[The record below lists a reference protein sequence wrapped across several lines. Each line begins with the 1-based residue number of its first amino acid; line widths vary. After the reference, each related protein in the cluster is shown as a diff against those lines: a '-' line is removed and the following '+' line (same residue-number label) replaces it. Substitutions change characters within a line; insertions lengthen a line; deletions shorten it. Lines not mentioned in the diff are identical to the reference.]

1 MATAMRSTTAS
12 TPKNDFL
19 TAITQLAA
27 EKNLPKEVVF
37 EAVEAALASAYKKDD
52 LADMHL
58 VVRIDA
64 DSGGMRCFA
73 QKNVVETEDDI
84 EDERNDITLE
94 EAKKIRANT
103 YVGDTV
109 EFEVFPQNAGRIA
122 AQTAKQ
128 VVLQRL
134 REAEREV
141 VFEEY
146 SGKEGDIISGVVHRL
161 EGRHV
166 YIDLGKT
173 EAVLLP
179 SEQVRT
185 EHYRPGQRLKVY
197 LMEVQKANRGPQV
210 AVSRTHRNLLRRLF
224 EMEVPEIFK
233 GTVEIKAI
241 AREPGFRSKVAVYS
255 RQEGIDPV
263 GACVGLRGIRIQNIV
278 NELNGERIDVVQ
290 WDPDP
295 SAFVANALSP
305 AQVQS
310 VRILEDG
317 LTAEAVVADRQL
329 SLAIGKEGQNAR
341 LAAKLTG
348 LRIDIKSLSAVEEN
362 GGEAELQISAEPDVK
377 RETSIWEEL
386 AQQEQ
391 EAAARAAELMQ
402 RQQAAAPL
410 APEGVPAQAAAE
422 PEVVAPA
429 AEQRPSPPT
438 PQRGGGAVRFA
449 DEVLP
454 PTQTPG
460 GPPLPGAGAGTGRRR
475 GAGPRRGPAGRDED
489 ARGKR
494 GIPGG
499 RRGGAMNRRS
509 LDEEIEEELEAALE
523 GEDFDF
529 FGFKDEEE

>member
-1 MATAMRSTTAS
+1 MRPTPAS
-12 TPKNDFL
+12 PFKSDFL

-52 LADMHL
+52 LADTHL
-58 VVRIDA
+58 AVRIDPETGA
-64 DSGGMRCFA
+64 MRVFA
-73 QKNVVETEDDI
+73 QKTVVESAEDI
-84 EDERNDITLE
+84 EDERNQITLE
-94 EAKKIRANT
+94 EARAIRGNT
-103 YVGDTV
+103 YVGDVIET
-109 EFEVFPQNAGRIA
+109 EVFPQNAGRIA

-197 LMEVQKANRGPQV
+197 LLEVQKANRGPQV

-224 EMEVPEIFK
+224 ELEVPEIFR

-241 AREPGFRSKVAVYS
+241 AREPGFRSKVAVYA

-278 NELNGERIDVVQ
+278 NELNGDRSDVVQ

-295 SAFVANALSP
+295 ASFVANALSP

-348 LRIDIKSLSAVEEN
+348 LRIDIKSLSAV
-362 GGEAELQISAEPDVK
+362 
-377 RETSIWEEL
+377 
-386 AQQEQ
+386 
-391 EAAARAAELMQ
+391 
-402 RQQAAAPL
+402 
-410 APEGVPAQAAAE
+410 
-422 PEVVAPA
+422 
-429 AEQRPSPPT
+429 
-438 PQRGGGAVRFA
+438 
-449 DEVLP
+449 
-454 PTQTPG
+454 
-460 GPPLPGAGAGTGRRR
+460 
-475 GAGPRRGPAGRDED
+475 
-489 ARGKR
+489 
-494 GIPGG
+494 
-499 RRGGAMNRRS
+499 
-509 LDEEIEEELEAALE
+509 
-523 GEDFDF
+523 
-529 FGFKDEEE
+529 

>member
-1 MATAMRSTTAS
+1 LATAVRSENPAL
-12 TPKNDFL
+12 KNDFL

-37 EAVEAALASAYKKDD
+37 EAVEAALASAYKKDA
-52 LADMHL
+52 LADAEL
-58 VVRIDA
+58 VVKIDGA
-64 DSGGMRCFA
+64 SGGMRVFA
-73 QKNVVETEDDI
+73 QKAVVEVEEDI
-84 EDERNDITLE
+84 ENEQLQIPLE
-94 EAKKIRANT
+94 QAKEFAPNT
-103 YVGDTV
+103 YVGDV
-109 EFEVFPQNAGRIA
+109 VSIEVFPQNAGRIA

-161 EGRHV
+161 EARHV

-173 EAVLLP
+173 EAVLPP
-179 SEQVRT
+179 SEQVRM

-197 LMEVQKANRGPQV
+197 LLEVQKANRGPQV
-210 AVSRTHRNLLRRLF
+210 SVSRTHKNLLRRLF
-224 EMEVPEIFK
+224 EMEVPEIFR

-263 GACVGLRGIRIQNIV
+263 GACVGLRGIRIQNVV

-295 SAFVANALSP
+295 GKFVANALSP
-305 AQVQS
+305 AQVHE
-310 VRILEDG
+310 VRILPDG
-317 LTAEAVVADRQL
+317 TTAEVIVGDRQL

-348 LRIDIKSLSAVEEN
+348 LRIDIKSLSSVEGE
-362 GGEAELQISAEPDVK
+362 GEAEPEFQLSAEPDVK
-377 RETSIWEEL
+377 RETPIWEEI
-386 AQQEQ
+386 AQE
-391 EAAARAAELMQ
+391 EAAA
-402 RQQAAAPL
+402 AAAAAATSATPPVAAVL
-410 APEGVPAQAAAE
+410 ETEGAAATIAEPVTETAAPPVPA
-422 PEVVAPA
+422 PPAPSRA
-429 AEQRPSPPT
+429 
-438 PQRGGGAVRFA
+438 GAVRFA
-449 DEVLP
+449 DEVMP
-454 PTQTPG
+454 AVQPTETRGVPKRRASNTSAGPRGRG
-460 GPPLPGAGAGTGRRR
+460 GPTRDDDAARRR
-475 GAGPRRGPAGRDED
+475 GGIG
-489 ARGKR
+489 GKQ
-494 GIPGG
+494 
-499 RRGGAMNRRS
+499 RGGAGRRS

-529 FGFKDEEE
+529 FGMNADEEDA